1 MASRTRKLKL
11 EIEDLNVDSFRTT
24 EPGAGRNGTVHGHVE
39 EKQEEVGGTG
49 TYYWTVLIYYE
60 TKYET
65 CGHSCK
71 GSCGGTDCWV

>member
-24 EPGAGRNGTVHGHVE
+24 APVQGRTGTVHGNVAE
-39 EKQEEVGGTG
+39 QEKDADAGT
-49 TYYWTVLIYYE
+49 TYWYTVWIYYE
-60 TKYET
+60 TEYET